1 MRRIYLIYFFIILY
15 VLHLQIN
22 TQQRYYYWYPSI
34 NTNLL
39 GFGMAFPNNNNEIP
53 IVLDQYIYRR
63 TQADIDFFSFTDIS
77 IIPAF
82 QNIVPEMSFSKNKMR
97 EILFSGK
104 VSSVITFYKR
114 IYNRARPHQVAP
126 ELLNYANGNLLKS
139 QSADSPSY
147 PSGHAVQSYYLAR
160 HLALHFPAKRNE
172 FIAIAKR
179 ISDIRI
185 MAGLHF
191 PSDRDFAWWLVDKMF

>member
-1 MRRIYLIYFFIILY
+1 
-15 VLHLQIN
+15 
-22 TQQRYYYWYPSI
+22 
-34 NTNLL
+34 
-39 GFGMAFPNNNNEIP
+39 
-53 IVLDQYIYRR
+53 
-63 TQADIDFFSFTDIS
+63 
-77 IIPAF
+77 
-82 QNIVPEMSFSKNKMR
+82 MSFSKNKMR
-97 EILFSGK
+97 DILFSGK
-104 VSSVITFYKR
+104 LSSVITFYKR

-126 ELLNYANGNLLKS
+126 QLLNYENGNLLKS
-139 QSADSPSY
+139 QSASTPSY